1 MNTNLFILLKYAYLT
16 KSEEDILAVIY
27 EANMRCYEG
36 KLKLDAKDS
45 IVNAMVDLLTE
56 VRNAKDV

>member
-1 MNTNLFILLKYAYLT
+1 MYTNLFILINYAHQT

-27 EANMRCYEG
+27 EANMRCKEG

-45 IVNAMVDLLTE
+45 IVESMEELLDE
-56 VRNAKDV
+56 VRKET